1 MRRLFLILLTVT
13 VHACSTSTVPPPSP
27 EPLPVPNAEVP
38 LPAPTTDAAIGTLR
52 VIASALNVRQEP
64 NTTATVVAQLR
75 RGNRISLIRDDGEW
89 LRVRLFTGELGWV
102 AAQHVTREGA
112 TASRGRKNCPPDTE
126 FSFATPPAPSF
137 SDSQKHGLVVIEVT
151 VETTGAVASTRI
163 VSNDT
168 GDEALA
174 VLAEREIRAAK
185 FVAPIRNCA
194 PRTFIYTYKRSF

>member
-1 MRRLFLILLTVT
+1 MRRLLALLTVT
-13 VHACSTSTVPPPSP
+13 GLACSSTTVPPSAP
-27 EPLPVPNAEVP
+27 EALPVEQAEASR
-38 LPAPTTDAAIGTLR
+38 PAPTADAAIGELR
-52 VIASALNVRQEP
+52 VTASVLNVRQEP

-75 RGNRISLIRDDGEW
+75 RGDRVSLIRDEGEW

-112 TASRGRKNCPPDTE
+112 TASRGRRNCPQDTE
-126 FSFATPPAPSF
+126 FRFVTPPSPSF
-137 SDSQKHGLVVIEVT
+137 SDSQKHGLVVIEAT
-151 VETTGAVASTRI
+151 VEATGAIVATRI

-174 VLAEREIRAAK
+174 ALAEREIRAAS

-194 PRTFIYTYKRSF
+194 PRRFIYTYKRSF